1 MGTHYYNPRTHFTAK
16 KGQGHYKG
24 KGSINLALRFRSSDG
39 FYPHGKPAKYAYT
52 EQFIKVGNDIN
63 RMSEANTRYP
73 GINVEEGRQNIL
85 QEALENLRSLIDGA
99 RQAELKFLADTGM
112 DIYSMNGKDIFKA
125 INLIF
130 NSKDTIDRGL
140 QYMKQLASPDKNSP
154 YSQTYRDVS
163 KYFSSYLN
171 KAIEEEMKGITGKKI
186 ALMTPDEVKE
196 YVNQI
201 ISRALLLSYKRVE
214 DFIKKDGERRGKFGT
229 NAKYDKDVE
238 QAIQAV
244 SDMTEVIKELRKT
257 GAFKEF
263 GNLFNLSQD
272 TLKEWRTTKQQTGK
286 SIFARRKGSKYNN
299 AKVASDYDAN
309 ALEVIT
315 STAAALLGNINAHSM
330 GGLLDLTI
338 VGQHTGQWNNMKAD
352 TLLFVAKADVNT
364 ADYINEEE
372 YKKNI
377 DSSIKGVRAQNIDA
391 IDKYFDVLKD
401 NVSHIIAISDK
412 NYSISANFKERGIEA
427 QKSNL
432 ANIGGMLSKF
442 GVGQTQELINYLAN
456 CGAGM
461 VQGEVNSSI
470 RTMLQTQIAYYLFD
484 KIEVKV
490 SGPKSSVNVVN
501 LINVGNIY
509 IPLSV
514 YLEGLYESLVR
525 ARNEVLGTPSQ
536 FVSVSISLGGP
547 TGGRIWTEDTWARFR
562 QQHEEKSFIEYKFLK
577 NLAEFIS
584 GLAT

>member
-16 KGQGHYKG
+16 RGQGHYKG
-24 KGSINLALRFRSSDG
+24 KGNINLALRFRGSNG
-39 FYPHGKPAKYAYT
+39 FYPHGKPAEYAYT
-52 EQFIKVGNDIN
+52 ERFTKVGNDIN

-73 GINVEEGRQNIL
+73 GIDVEEGQQNIL
-85 QEALENLRSLIDGA
+85 QEALENLQSLIDGA
-99 RQAELKFLADTGM
+99 RQAELNFLADTGM
-112 DIYSMNGKDIFKA
+112 DIYNMNGKDIFKA

-140 QYMKQLASPDKNSP
+140 QYMKQLANPDKDSP

-171 KAIEEEMKGITGKKI
+171 KAIEEEMKGITGKRI

-201 ISRALLLSYKRVE
+201 ISRALLLSYERVE

-229 NAKYDKDVE
+229 NTKYDKDVE
-238 QAIQAV
+238 RAIQAV
-244 SDMTEVIKELRKT
+244 SDMTETIKELRKT

-299 AKVASDYDAN
+299 TKVASDYDAN

-315 STAAALLGNINAHSM
+315 STAAALLGNINAHNM

-338 VGQHTGQWNNMKAD
+338 VGQHTGKWNNMKAD
-352 TLLFVAKADVNT
+352 TLLFVAKANINT

-377 DSSIKGVRAQNIDA
+377 DSSIKSVRAQNIDA

-401 NVSHIIAISDK
+401 NVSHVIAISDK
-412 NYSISANFKERGIEA
+412 NYSITADFKERGIEA

-432 ANIGGMLSKF
+432 ANVGEMLSKF

-456 CGAGM
+456 CGASM

-490 SGPKSSVNVVN
+490 SGPKSSINVVN
-501 LINVGNIY
+501 LINTGGMY

-547 TGGRIWTEDTWARFR
+547 TGGRIWTEGTWARFR
-562 QQHEEKSFIEYKFLK
+562 QQHEQKSFIEYKFLK